1 LDIRENGVEKEVG
14 EEEHLNKRKETKI
27 INKGRKGEQQ
37 KKERVRQEEEM
48 QSKREGKEM
57 IYR

>member
-1 LDIRENGVEKEVG
+1 MDIRENGVEKEVG

-37 KKERVRQEEEM
+37 KKERVRKEEEM

>member
-1 LDIRENGVEKEVG
+1 MRKSTL
-14 EEEHLNKRKETKI
+14 KETKI
-27 INKGRKGEQQ
+27 INKGRKAEQQ
-37 KKERVRQEEEM
+37 KKERVRKEEEM

>member
-1 LDIRENGVEKEVG
+1 MDIRENGVEKEVG

-27 INKGRKGEQQ
+27 INKGMKGEQQ
-37 KKERVRQEEEM
+37 KKERVRKEEEM

>member
-1 LDIRENGVEKEVG
+1 MEKEVG